1 MSKHVISCG
10 FPGQIGRFRGG
21 SKKDACDVLAVCGCR
36 SSAGWLKGD
45 AHLDLVDGG
54 TDRVRERSEETVHVR
69 GTGWWWTLVDR
80 RTTAR
85 E

>member
-1 MSKHVISCG
+1 MRWRCA
-10 FPGQIGRFRGG
+10 G
-21 SKKDACDVLAVCGCR
+21 SR
-36 SSAGWLKGD
+36 SSVGVGREVVKT
-45 AHLDLVDGG
+45 HLDLVDGG